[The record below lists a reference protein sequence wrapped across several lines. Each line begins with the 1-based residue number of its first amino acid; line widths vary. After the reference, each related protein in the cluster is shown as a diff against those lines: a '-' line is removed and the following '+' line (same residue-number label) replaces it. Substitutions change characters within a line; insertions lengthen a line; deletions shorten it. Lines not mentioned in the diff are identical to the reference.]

1 MIFAVLCT
9 LSHFRLCA
17 TPWTIAYQAP
27 PSMEFSRQES
37 WSALPFPPPGYL
49 PNPGIKLQSP
59 VSPALWVDYLPQ
71 SHQGRPCDYYTMP
84 LLSSFI
90 FSFLGSCWYF
100 LEKKNKSWDL
110 YLWCHNYFLYALHT
124 FILGLPRW
132 LNGKESTC
140 QCRRHGFN
148 PWVRE
153 RNDNTLHYTCLGNHM
168 DRGVHEVT
176 KSQTWF
182 CD

>member
-148 PWVRE
+148 PW
-153 RNDNTLHYTCLGNHM
+153 
-168 DRGVHEVT
+168 
-176 KSQTWF
+176 SQKIPHGEKQLSP
-182 CD
+182 CDITTEPSA

>member
-1 MIFAVLCT
+1 MFNIPIFHWLKSSHNATSMERLRRVIESRKQRKCVLSITISVIFAVLCT
-9 LSHFRLCA
+9 FSHFQLCA

-49 PNPGIKLQSP
+49 PKPGIKLQSP
-59 VSPALWVDYLPQ
+59 VSPALWVDYLPL

-100 LEKKNKSWDL
+100 LEKKKK
-110 YLWCHNYFLYALHT
+110 
-124 FILGLPRW
+124 ILGFVSMMP
-132 LNGKESTC
+132 
-140 QCRRHGFN
+140 
-148 PWVRE
+148 
-153 RNDNTLHYTCLGNHM
+153 
-168 DRGVHEVT
+168 
-176 KSQTWF
+176 
-182 CD
+182 